1 MTMRARRSG
10 LAQGLG
16 VVGAVWL
23 AGCSSSQPPET
34 PDPEP
39 QGSGSAVLAARAKV
53 LDKAGAAALRS
64 VNVVHH
70 VSELVFASMS
80 PVLDELAAGDV
91 LIVGSTTQTPNGA
104 LLKVEDVAAA
114 DAGLVVR
121 ARAAELGD
129 AFDELHISL
138 SALLNP
144 HESST
149 TRSLDNSSG
158 LGIEQQALGISFPF
172 SFGSSG
178 KNAISLEGSLA
189 LDSSVDLNLNFDF
202 AAFKLK
208 ELSLTFEAKDTFT
221 ANLLGHGSAELDK
234 TLTLGSIAFS
244 PIIVQIGNLPVVFT
258 PGVTL
263 EANINGSIQGD
274 FATGVTQRAH
284 FTAGVGYHDGTF
296 GGFSDDDSNFDAEP
310 PTYGASASLTAWA
323 GPKLEVLLYGA
334 LGPYAGVQGFVEA
347 AASIQA
353 PPVCVVGTVDA
364 GLTATAGI
372 QFLADYSTTLFQK
385 RYPLGSFDSCNQ
397 DPKAPRPALTWAR
410 TFGRAGSPGETAQAV
425 LQASDGG
432 YFVLGQSDLFDGVT
446 GFAASTWALRL
457 DALGNVIWQ
466 KAYQRTDQGLT
477 RAAAELPDGF
487 LVAGTSGV
495 LKLDSGG
502 NLVWSKHYT
511 ADDGLEIASIA
522 AQADGSFVLA
532 GTLALAAKAWAM
544 KIDAQGD
551 VVWSHSYAGDHFTHV
566 RTTSDGGAVLSGQI
580 DASDFYVVKL
590 DADGAVAWQ
599 RGLDNLFDNSDG
611 GASPS
616 SFASS
621 DDDAY
626 DVIEKPDGNYVLVGE
641 SYGNFP
647 IPTPTP
653 VGYYASAVLEL
664 DADGALA
671 GEGSRLHRA
680 PSDALYGAAYSVAVR
695 PNGSTIVVGRR
706 ADTSTDL
713 LGNEDVLLIQ
723 DGTFNVFGGPGN
735 DSVDSGTLAGAGR
748 GMPLQVTSDGGAV
761 LAMTSNSFAGKN
773 QIWLLKLNHTASID
787 SPYRSSLPGD
797 FYTNESAVSVAVSLP
812 PDDVEVTVE
821 AFTLPVAVETTEL
834 TPDPPL

>member
-1 MTMRARRSG
+1 MQTAEKHEHVDGVAGLAMRARRSR

-16 VVGAVWL
+16 VLGVVWL
-23 AGCSSSQPPET
+23 SGCSSSSKPAET

-39 QGSGSAVLAARAKV
+39 QGSGSAVLAANAKV

-64 VNVVHH
+64 VNVVHQ
-70 VSELVFASMS
+70 VSELAFAAMS
-80 PVLDELAAGDV
+80 PVLNELAAGDV

-104 LLKVEDVAAA
+104 LLKVEDVAAD
-114 DAGLVVR
+114 DAGLIVR
-121 ARAAELGD
+121 ARAAALGD
-129 AFDELHISL
+129 AFDELQISL
-138 SALLNP
+138 TALLNP

-178 KNAISLEGSLA
+178 ENAISLEGSLS
-189 LDSSVDLNLNFDF
+189 LDSSVDLNLDFDF

-208 ELSLTFEAKDTFT
+208 ELSLSFQAKDTFT
-221 ANLLGHGSAELDK
+221 ANLLGHGSADMEREQ
-234 TLTLGSIAFS
+234 TLGSIAFS
-244 PIIVQIGNLPVVFT
+244 PIILQIPTPLGDVPVVLT

-263 EANINGSIQGD
+263 KAGIKGSIQGD

-284 FTAGVGYHDGTF
+284 FTAGVGYHDGAF
-296 GGFSDDDSNFDAEP
+296 GGFEDDDSNFDTEP
-310 PTYGASASLTAWA
+310 PTYGASASIKVWA
-323 GPKLEVLLYGA
+323 EPKLEVLLYGA
-334 LGPYAGVQGFVEA
+334 VGPYAGAQLFVEA
-347 AASIQA
+347 GASIQA

-364 GLTATAGI
+364 GLTPTVGVH
-372 QFLADYSTTLFQK
+372 FLADHKEILHEY
-385 RYPLGSFDSCNQ
+385 RYPLGSFNSCDQ
-397 DPKAPRPALTWAR
+397 DPNAPRPALSWAR

-425 LQASDGG
+425 LQASDGD

-477 RAAAELPDGF
+477 RASAELPDGF
-487 LVAGTSGV
+487 LVAGTSGL

-522 AQADGSFVLA
+522 AQADGSVVLA
-532 GTLALAAKAWAM
+532 GTLTLAAKAWAM

-566 RTTSDGGAVLSGQI
+566 RTTSDGGVVLSGQI

-611 GASPS
+611 GGSQAMAISRYRLRRLSATTRARCSSSMLTALSRARAADCTVRRATRSTAPPTPSRFVPTAAPS
-616 SFASS
+616 SS
-621 DDDAY
+621 
-626 DVIEKPDGNYVLVGE
+626 
-641 SYGNFP
+641 
-647 IPTPTP
+647 
-653 VGYYASAVLEL
+653 
-664 DADGALA
+664 
-671 GEGSRLHRA
+671 
-680 PSDALYGAAYSVAVR
+680 GAALTRR
-695 PNGSTIVVGRR
+695 PIYWATKTCCSSKMEPSTSS
-706 ADTSTDL
+706 AA
-713 LGNEDVLLIQ
+713 
-723 DGTFNVFGGPGN
+723 P
-735 DSVDSGTLAGAGR
+735 
-748 GMPLQVTSDGGAV
+748 
-761 LAMTSNSFAGKN
+761 AMT
-773 QIWLLKLNHTASID
+773 
-787 SPYRSSLPGD
+787 P
-797 FYTNESAVSVAVSLP
+797 
-812 PDDVEVTVE
+812 
-821 AFTLPVAVETTEL
+821 
-834 TPDPPL
+834 